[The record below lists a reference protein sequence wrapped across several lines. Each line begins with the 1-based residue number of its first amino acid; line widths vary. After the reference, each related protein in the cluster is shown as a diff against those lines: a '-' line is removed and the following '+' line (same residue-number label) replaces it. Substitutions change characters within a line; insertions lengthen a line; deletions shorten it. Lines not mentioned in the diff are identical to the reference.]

1 MFHQKVFANKNV
13 LKTLKPPNP
22 KTSARPTA
30 GRFSLYKHQQFY
42 LSARL
47 GILHSMEN
55 AVRSIV
61 DRTGSSALLVG
72 VECHITNG
80 LPSII
85 IIGYASKAVDEAK
98 ERLRASF
105 ANCSIQ
111 FPKKRVTLNLSP
123 ADVPKD
129 STSLDLAMA
138 VAVLTRSGQI
148 QNDTLGDYLF
158 LGEIGLDGSLNPVRG
173 LIGRIMA
180 AKELGYTRFYL
191 PAANLDQALLVPGIS
206 IKGAASLRDVFMDLA
221 GTLPLKAVESGTGR
235 RPVAASEDV
244 EVDFSEIAGQPIA
257 KRALEIA
264 AAGRH
269 NILLHGPPGTGKT
282 MLARAVC
289 GILPP
294 LSHGEMLE
302 VTHLHSL
309 GGSGYEKIITSRP
322 FRAPHHTASTIAL
335 VGGGTSPK
343 PGEASLAHRGVL
355 FLDELPEF
363 RQDALEALRQ
373 PLEDGTVSIARV
385 KDSATYPADFILI
398 ATQNPCPC
406 GFYGTAKPCICSP
419 ASIARY
425 QKKVSGPIL
434 DRIDLHLPV
443 HDVEYAKLLGKLVGS
458 GQSHKIKQRVQA
470 AYQTQF
476 ARLGPANFNAGMS
489 NRTIRLRAALS
500 PAAKALLDSAAEKLD
515 ISARSYVR
523 AVRVARTI
531 ADLDNSYDIQPA
543 HISEALQYR
552 HQPALSPVFS

>member
-1 MFHQKVFANKNV
+1 MA
-13 LKTLKPPNP
+13 
-22 KTSARPTA
+22 
-30 GRFSLYKHQQFY
+30 
-42 LSARL
+42 
-47 GILHSMEN
+47 N

-105 ANCSIQ
+105 ASCNIQ

-138 VAVLTRSGQI
+138 VAVLARSGQV
-148 QNDTLGDYLF
+148 QADTLGDYLF
-158 LGEIGLDGSLNPVRG
+158 LGEIGLDGSLSPVRG

-180 AKELGYTRFYL
+180 AKELGYTKFCL
-191 PAANLDQALLVPGIS
+191 PAANLDQALLVPGIEV
-206 IKGAASLRDVFMDLA
+206 KAAGSLRDVFMDLA
-221 GTLPLKAVESGTGR
+221 GTLSLKTTNSGAGR
-235 RPVAASEDV
+235 TPKAAEDNI
-244 EVDFSEIAGQPIA
+244 EIDFSEIAGQPIA

-264 AAGRH
+264 AAGHH

-289 GILPP
+289 GILPG
-294 LSHGEMLE
+294 LSHGEILE
-302 VTHLHSL
+302 VTHLYSL
-309 GGSGYEKIITSRP
+309 GGSGYEQIITSRP

-335 VGGGTSPK
+335 VGGGTNPK

-373 PLEDGTVSIARV
+373 PLEDGTVTIARV

-406 GFYGTAKPCICSP
+406 GFYGTSKPCICSP
-419 ASIARY
+419 AAINRY

-443 HDVEYAKLLGKLVGS
+443 HDVEYAKLLGHIPGHS
-458 GQSHKIKQRVQA
+458 QSRKIKQRVA
-470 AYQTQF
+470 GAYSAQF
-476 ARLGPANFNAGMS
+476 ARLGPGRFNSGMN
-489 NRTIRLRAALS
+489 NRQIRLRAALS
-500 PAAKALLDSAAEKLD
+500 TDAKDLLDSAAEKLD

-523 AVRVARTI
+523 SVKVARTI
-531 ADLDNSYDIQPA
+531 ADLDNSPSILPE

-552 HQPALSPVFS
+552 HQPALSPVFA